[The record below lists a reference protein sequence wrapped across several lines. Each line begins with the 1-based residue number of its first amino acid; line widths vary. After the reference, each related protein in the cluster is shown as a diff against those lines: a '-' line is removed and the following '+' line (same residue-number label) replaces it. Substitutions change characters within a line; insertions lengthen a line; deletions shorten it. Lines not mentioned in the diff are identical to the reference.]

1 MKLSKPD
8 PNPSLSLGSHQTRCW
23 ANAPACLELPTAVLS
38 LLSLPTWET
47 LSPSKSAFYSCWAQP
62 EERVLREGYSYLL
75 LLRSE
80 PHALAPSPFQSR
92 TCNPILLP
100 IASRAVIADSQHVLW
115 CVDVISSSSSQ
126 NLETYF
132 RSIFISLM
140 LYQVQVRALSL
151 ALSVSIV
158 LFPPLSIA
166 RQRF

>member
-100 IASRAVIADSQHVLW
+100 IASRAVIADSQHV
-115 CVDVISSSSSQ
+115 CG
-126 NLETYF
+126 
-132 RSIFISLM
+132 
-140 LYQVQVRALSL
+140 
-151 ALSVSIV
+151 VSMWSR
-158 LFPPLSIA
+158 PPLPKILRPILGLFSSPWCYTKFKFA
-166 RQRF
+166 RSLSPSLSP